1 MFTNYSALA
10 GLKPQPVR
18 LRRGF
23 IPWPLRGQL
32 LPTLRRHFIPM
43 AHYPRSQTY
52 DVIVVGA
59 GHAGCEAAL
68 AAARMGSPTLLL
80 TISIEAVGRMSC
92 NPAIGGLAKGQLV
105 REIDALGGEMAKVA
119 DATAI
124 QFRMLNRSRGPAVHS
139 PRCQS
144 DRLLYAAE
152 MRRRVELQPGL
163 DLRQEMV
170 EELIVEGRRV
180 PSRSGGVARS
190 SIAWTWSEHGQRK
203 AVDRGT
209 RRVLGVRTA
218 SGLEYRA
225 GAVILTTGTFLRGLI
240 HLGTLSYPGGRAGE
254 FPAEKL
260 PRQFKGLGIDTGR
273 LKTGT
278 PPRLNGTTL
287 DFSKMEIQYGDP
299 DPVPFSF
306 STKKLDRPELPCYIT
321 WTSPET
327 HRIINDNLHRAPL
340 FSGRIKGVGPR
351 YCPSIE
357 VKIVNFPD
365 KLRHQLFI
373 EPEGAGTS
381 EVYVNGLATSIPP
394 DVQLSVV
401 RSIPGLEKA
410 HITRFGYAIE
420 YDFVPP
426 TQTRANLESK
436 QVGYLFLAGQINGTS
451 GYEEAAAQGLMAGIN
466 AALKLRDDEPFI
478 LDRSEAYIGVLIDD
492 LVTLGTEEP
501 YRMFTS
507 RAEYRLVLRQDNADR
522 RLMHH
527 GHRFGLISDE
537 QFDELQEKERLIA
550 ETCDYIGRKFHGG
563 ASLAKVLRRPE
574 SSFADIEKI
583 DDELRRRSLPK
594 DVKQQ
599 VEIETKYRGYIER
612 QNRDVENFRRFESRR
627 IPEDIDYAAVGHI
640 SREGREKLARVRPV
654 NLGQAG
660 RISGVSPADVSVL
673 IVYLESLSHNAGR

>member
-1 MFTNYSALA
+1 
-10 GLKPQPVR
+10 
-18 LRRGF
+18 
-23 IPWPLRGQL
+23 
-32 LPTLRRHFIPM
+32 M
-43 AHYPRSQTY
+43 AHYRHSQTY
-52 DVIVVGA
+52 DVVVVGA

-68 AAARMGSPTLLL
+68 AAARMGCRTLLL

-180 PSRSGGVARS
+180 
-190 SIAWTWSEHGQRK
+190 
-203 AVDRGT
+203 
-209 RRVLGVRTA
+209 LGVRTA
-218 SGLEYRA
+218 SGFEYRA
-225 GAVILTTGTFLRGLI
+225 EAVILTTGTFLRGRI
-240 HLGTLSYPGGRAGE
+240 HLGTLSYPAGRAGE
-254 FPAEKL
+254 FPADKL
-260 PRQFKGLGIDTGR
+260 SRQFKDLGIDTGR

-278 PPRLNGTTL
+278 PPRLNGTTI
-287 DFSKMEIQYGDP
+287 DFGRMEIQYGDP

-321 WTSPET
+321 WTSLEA

-340 FSGRIKGVGPR
+340 FSGQIKGVGPR

-365 KLRHQLFI
+365 KRRHQLFI
-373 EPEGAGTS
+373 EPEGAHTS

-420 YDFVPP
+420 YDFIPP

-436 QVGYLFLAGQINGTS
+436 QIEYLFLAGQINGTS

-466 AALKLRDDEPFI
+466 AALRLGDDEPFI

-492 LVTLGTEEP
+492 LVTLGTDEP

-527 GHRFGLISDE
+527 GHRFGLIGDD
-537 QFDELQEKERLIA
+537 QFYDLQEKERLIA
-550 ETCDYIGRKFHGG
+550 ETCDYIGRKFYGG

-583 DDELRRRSLPK
+583 DDELRHRSLPEG
-594 DVKQQ
+594 VKQQ
-599 VEIETKYRGYIER
+599 VEIETKYMGYIER
-612 QNRDVENFRRFESRR
+612 QNRDVENFRRLESRR

-640 SREGREKLARVRPV
+640 SREGREKLARIRPV